1 MEESKREGLGG
12 LPGTCTQCP
21 HPWRASPQLFPCP
34 RRPTALPARRSLY
47 FAALLARGEESRA
60 RRFPAAASPPAP
72 RSGRPS
78 PGRCCSPW
86 CRRRMPCCCPSVHEP
101 EYRFTAFLCVTGS
114 AVLLSGHKM
123 AVLYACIDKT
133 RSVVRREVSVIKKNA
148 NNDNADSRFRRSHIF
163 FFIQLLA
170 KAFEFKCSYFI
181 FDSNA
186 IRRHRKARFSKSAPY
201 LYDSHVCTSVFVL
214 ILRQY
219 PIFSTIFVHIV
230 GPLISFTCF
239 FYVIN

>member
-1 MEESKREGLGG
+1 MSASMASKSTTFPLPSSPHCAPSTTVTLFCGSFGTRRGESSEALSRGRFTTGSPFRQTVSRPLLLAMVPSEDAML
-12 LPGTCTQCP
+12 LP
-21 HPWRASPQLFPCP
+21 FCP
-34 RRPTALPARRSLY
+34 RTGISFYRVSL
-47 FAALLARGEESRA
+47 RHGK
-60 RRFPAAASPPAP
+60 
-72 RSGRPS
+72 
-78 PGRCCSPW
+78 CCAVKWPQD
-86 CRRRMPCCCPSVHEP
+86 
-101 EYRFTAFLCVTGS
+101 GS
-114 AVLLSGHKM
+114 AVCLHWQNTLGGPM
-123 AVLYACIDKT
+123 W
-133 RSVVRREVSVIKKNA
+133 SVGDKNA

-181 FDSNA
+181 FDSYA
-186 IRRHRKARFSKSAPY
+186 IRRHRKSRFSKSAPY

-239 FYVIN
+239 FF